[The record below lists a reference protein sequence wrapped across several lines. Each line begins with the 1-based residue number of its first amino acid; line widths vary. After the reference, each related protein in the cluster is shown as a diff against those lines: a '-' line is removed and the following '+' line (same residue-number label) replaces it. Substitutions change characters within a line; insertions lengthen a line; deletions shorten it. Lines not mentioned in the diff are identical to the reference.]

1 MLHAVK
7 FLIQYNITLWIPY
20 IHKAGVQT
28 SHFEFEIVL
37 VRIGYV
43 CEFKIHIGFVVC
55 EFKIHINLGW
65 YVNLKFT

>member
-1 MLHAVK
+1 M
-7 FLIQYNITLWIPY
+7 PY
-20 IHKAGVQT
+20 IHRVGVQT
-28 SHFEFEIVL
+28 CHFEFEIVL